1 MEDKEN
7 INFYGRMDRPI
18 PGEGLLSDPKSP
30 WPWESPPRFTSVLQ
44 ASEYIFDELIDE
56 DLNPIILD
64 ALDDE
69 VPVMDI
75 TRFILFKGF
84 TEGLWT
90 PDLLLLL
97 IEPTAYILVALA
109 ERALIDPVVYRE
121 EDEDEISDEAQV
133 FTDSESL
140 DELRNY
146 NKEKGIPEGAISETI
161 QSRIDELPKGRSLL
175 SKPETEETSLLER
188 TG

>member
-30 WPWESPPRFTSVLQ
+30 WPWERPPRFTSVLQ

-84 TEGLWT
+84 TDGLWT

-121 EDEDEISDEAQV
+121 EDIDEISEEAQSFV
-133 FTDSESL
+133 DSESL

-146 NKEKGIPEGAISETI
+146 SKEKGIPEGAISETI
-161 QSRIDELPKGRSLL
+161 QSRIDELPEGRSLL
-175 SKPETEETSLLER
+175 SKPEPEETSLLER